1 MSGSAATIQGI
12 AADGEL
18 YPIDKL
24 EAHRLGARHLAVSAF
39 VFAGDE
45 LLLQRRALGKYH
57 SGGQWAN
64 SCCSHPAWG
73 ESPAAC
79 VRRRVGDELG
89 VELAFTEVGTFD
101 YEAAVGPEL
110 IENEA
115 VHLFV
120 ADVDRDALAL
130 RPDAEEV
137 MEVRWVDTRVLR
149 ADARRRPQRYTPWLR
164 LYLDRAW
171 PLIARAA

>member
-1 MSGSAATIQGI
+1 MSGSATTIQGI
-12 AADGEL
+12 ADDGGL
-18 YPIDKL
+18 YPIEKL
-24 EAHRLGARHLAVSAF
+24 DAHRRGARHVAISAF
-39 VFAGDE
+39 VFAGPE

-79 VRRRVGDELG
+79 VRRRVHDELG
-89 VELAFTEVGTFD
+89 LDLAFTEVGTFD
-101 YEAAVGPEL
+101 YEAVVGHDL
-110 IENEA
+110 VENEA

-120 ADVDRDALAL
+120 AEVERDAIAP
-130 RPDAEEV
+130 RPDADEV
-137 MEVRWVDTRVLR
+137 MDVRWVDSRVLH
-149 ADARRRPQRYTPWLR
+149 AAVRRHPRRYTPWLR

-171 PLIARAA
+171 PMIARAA

>member
-12 AADGEL
+12 AADGGL

-24 EAHRLGARHLAVSAF
+24 EAHRLGVRHVAVSAF

-57 SGGQWAN
+57 SGGLWAN

-79 VRRRVGDELG
+79 VHRRVHDELG
-89 VELAFTEVGTFD
+89 LDLAFTEVGTFD
-101 YEAAVGPEL
+101 YEAAVSREL

-120 ADVDRDALAL
+120 ADVERAALEL
-130 RPDAEEV
+130 GPDAEEV
-137 MEVRWVDTRVLR
+137 MDVRWMDTRLLR
-149 ADARRRPQRYTPWLR
+149 ADARRHPKRYTAWLR

-171 PLIARAA
+171 PIIARAA

>member
-1 MSGSAATIQGI
+1 MSGSASTIQGL
-12 AADGEL
+12 AADGRP

-24 EAHRLGARHLAVSAF
+24 EAHRRGCRHVAISAF
-39 VFAGDE
+39 IFAGTE

-64 SCCSHPAWG
+64 SCCSHPAWD

-79 VRRRVGDELG
+79 VRRRVEDELG
-89 VELAFTEVGTFD
+89 LALDFAEVGTFD
-101 YEAAVGPEL
+101 YEAPVGHGL

-120 ADVDRDALAL
+120 AEVDRDAVEP

-137 MEVRWVDTRVLR
+137 MAVRWVDTALLR
-149 ADARRRPQRYTPWLR
+149 ADVRRRPQRYTPWLR
-164 LYLDRAW
+164 LYLDHAW

>member
-1 MSGSAATIQGI
+1 MNGSAETIQGI
-12 AADGEL
+12 AADGGL

-24 EAHRLGARHLAVSAF
+24 EAHRIGARHVAISAF
-39 VFAGDE
+39 VFAGDA

-64 SCCSHPAWG
+64 SCCSHPAWN
-73 ESPAAC
+73 ETPAAC
-79 VRRRVGDELG
+79 VRRRVREELG
-89 VELAFTEVGTFD
+89 VDLLFTEVGTFD
-101 YEAAVGPEL
+101 YEAEVGDDL
-110 IENEA
+110 IEHEA
-115 VHLFV
+115 VHLFT
-120 ADVDRDALAL
+120 AEVDRDALAL

-137 MEVRWVDTRVLR
+137 MEVRWMDPRLLR